1 MKEKFLEIENFA
13 REIIPEFLVMKA
25 EIQTEKPR
33 LSNIRT
39 FDVLFELGKTKYSS
53 EKTETDEDLKE
64 PFIGMLNKTKMDYS
78 CFLSY
83 CAGCING
90 KYGLN
95 ISRQVFLKMIEHVA
109 KVGKEVF
116 L

>member
-1 MKEKFLEIENFA
+1 MKEKIIEIENFA

-25 EIQTEKPR
+25 EIQIEKPK
-33 LSNIRT
+33 LSNTRT
-39 FDVLFELGKTKYSS
+39 FDILFELGKKKYLL
-53 EKTETDEDLKE
+53 EKINIDEELKE
-64 PFIGMLNKTKMDYS
+64 QFICLLNKRSKDYS
-78 CFLSY
+78 CFLAY

-95 ISRQVFLKMIEHVA
+95 ISRNVFLKMIEQVA
-109 KVGKEVF
+109 KVGKETF